1 MMARATPVAEA
12 SSPRTALPVW
22 LIATI
27 AAAFGLFYAWA
38 IWTAVSF
45 IAQQA
50 SGVEGLTGYGWFVL
64 VLPVV
69 FPAVV
74 FAGAFALG
82 WRRRALPF
90 ALIMLSGLAL
100 VAVFW
105 LDVLAYASI
114 NTALYGG

>member
-1 MMARATPVAEA
+1 MMTEATAPPARRAP
-12 SSPRTALPVW
+12 LPVW

-27 AAAFGLFYAWA
+27 AGGFGLFYAWGL
-38 IWTAVSF
+38 WTAVSF
-45 IAQQA
+45 LIQQA

-69 FPAVV
+69 FPVLV

-90 ALIMLSGLAL
+90 ALVMLAGLAL

-105 LDVLAYASI
+105 LDVLAYASVSSS
-114 NTALYGG
+114 LYGS

>member
-1 MMARATPVAEA
+1 MARSTPVTEPT
-12 SSPRTALPVW
+12 SPRTPLPVW

-27 AAAFGLFYAWA
+27 AGGFGLFYAWA

-45 IAQQA
+45 LAQQA

-64 VLPVV
+64 LLPVA
-69 FPAVV
+69 FPAIV

-82 WRRRALPF
+82 WRRPALPF
-90 ALIMLSGLAL
+90 ALVMLSGLAL

-114 NTALYGG
+114 NTSLYGG